1 MHIILI
7 DIMGRQCVISGS
19 KALLR
24 ICFLNVAP
32 GSRILKRPGVAG
44 RNAESISM
52 VREISWIR
60 KINRIRG
67 YERDTLVQRS
77 TYVHC

>member
-32 GSRILKRPGVAG
+32 GSRILKRRGVAG
-44 RNAESISM
+44 RNAESI
-52 VREISWIR
+52 
-60 KINRIRG
+60 
-67 YERDTLVQRS
+67 
-77 TYVHC
+77 